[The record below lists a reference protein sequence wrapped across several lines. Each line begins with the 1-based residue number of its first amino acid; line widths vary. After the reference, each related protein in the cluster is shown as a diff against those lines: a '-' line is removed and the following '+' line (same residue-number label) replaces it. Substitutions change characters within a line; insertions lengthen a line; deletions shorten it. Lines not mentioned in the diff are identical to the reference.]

1 MVIHD
6 WSKAPPGVFHHF
18 HGAWLFELAGQL
30 NDGVLPAG
38 YYALGEQVLGGVI
51 PDVLAFEQRGTLR
64 EPTSVAP
71 AAPAPEPTATLTA
84 SAEMPEI
91 APDARVLTIRQS
103 GPDRVVA
110 VLEIVSPGNKKE
122 AAEFGALIDKTVA
135 LLAKGIHVVVVDL
148 HRPGSFDPDGIANAI
163 WHKLGQSRLLAD
175 PQHRLGVASFAA
187 GRTVRLYL
195 EPLAVGDA
203 LPAMPMFLSEHQ
215 HVRLPLDRSYVLAFR
230 RLPAHLRAA
239 LDETLPPG

>member
-1 MVIHD
+1 MAIHD

-30 NDGVLPAG
+30 NDGVLPPG

-51 PDVLAFEQRGTLR
+51 PDVLTFEQRGQPRERPPAESTTR
-64 EPTSVAP
+64 EPA
-71 AAPAPEPTATLTA
+71 PTATLTA

-91 APDARVLTIRQS
+91 APAARVLTVRQT
-103 GPDRVVA
+103 GQDRVVA

-122 AAEFGALIDKTVA
+122 ASEFGALIDKTVA

-148 HRPGSFDPDGIANAI
+148 HRPGPYDPHGIANVV
-163 WHKLGQSRLLAD
+163 WEKLGQPWLVADARHPLA
-175 PQHRLGVASFAA
+175 VASFAA
-187 GRTVRLYL
+187 GRTVRVYL

-203 LPAMPMFLSEHQ
+203 LPDMPMFLAAGQ
-215 HVRLPLDRSYVLAFR
+215 HVRLPLERSYRSTFH
-230 RLPAHLRAA
+230 RLPAHLRTAF
-239 LDETLPPG
+239 DEDLPSR